1 MILNPG
7 FILAIALALIHG
19 FASRLPIFSFIPRFR
34 WVSFAGGVS
43 LGYVFLEVFPELNKV
58 QEELEHSAIP
68 FIDYLENNVYLL
80 ALAGLIVFYGLDL
93 LASKSKNP
101 NNSTAFWIHIGTFSI
116 LNIITGYL
124 LQDLGNHSLV
134 ECILFF
140 VPIALHFFIIDEHLR
155 EHHQSQFDHNGRW
168 YLVGAII
175 FGSIIGQVADLN
187 EAAIAIIWSFLA
199 GSIILNVLKHE
210 LPDEKD
216 SCFWSFLG
224 GSILFAI
231 LLSSITRI

>member
-7 FILAIALALIHG
+7 IILAITLALIHG
-19 FASRLPIFSFIPRFR
+19 FAAKLPIFSFIPRFR
-34 WVSFAGGVS
+34 WLSFAGGVS
-43 LGYVFLEVFPELNKV
+43 LGYVFLEVFPELSNI
-58 QEELEHSAIP
+58 QEELEHSDIHV
-68 FIDYLENNVYLL
+68 INYLEHNVYLF
-80 ALAGLIVFYGLDL
+80 ALIGLMIIYGLDL
-93 LASKSKNP
+93 LASKSRKK
-101 NNSTAFWIHIGTFSI
+101 NNSIVFWVHIITFSI

-124 LQDLGNHSLV
+124 LQDLGNHSLLQ
-134 ECILFF
+134 CILFF

-155 EHHQSQFDHNGRW
+155 EHHKSLFDHKGRW

-175 FGSIIGQVADLN
+175 FGAIIGQVGELN

-216 SCFWSFLG
+216 SCFWSFLS
-224 GSILFAI
+224 GSILFATL
-231 LLSSITRI
+231 LLSAH

>member
-19 FASRLPIFSFIPRFR
+19 FATKIPIFALVPRFR
-34 WVSFAGGVS
+34 WLSFAGGVS
-43 LGYVFLEVFPELNKV
+43 LGYVFLEVFPQLSKI
-58 QEELEHSAIP
+58 QEKIEHSEIPVINYLEH
-68 FIDYLENNVYLL
+68 NVYLF
-80 ALAGLIVFYGLDL
+80 ALIGLMVFYGLDL
-93 LASKSKNP
+93 LAFQSKKD
-101 NNSTAFWIHIGTFSI
+101 NNSNAFWIHIITFSI
-116 LNIITGYL
+116 LNVITGYL

-134 ECILFF
+134 QCILFF
-140 VPIALHFFIIDEHLR
+140 VPIALHFFIIDENLR
-155 EHHQSQFDHNGRW
+155 EHHQSIFDQKGRW

-175 FGSIIGQVADLN
+175 FGAIIGQVGELN

-216 SCFWSFLG
+216 SCFGSFVIGNL
-224 GSILFAI
+224 LFTT
-231 LLSSITRI
+231 LLVLAH